1 MLILVGIRQS
11 TDRMPF
17 KFSQLVLVVAENKI
31 VNLVPRI
38 ADPDQTINLIVE
50 AVQPAHDICDEPP
63 QRIKIVLGREP
74 LQVHLIGLRPL
85 QPIEPAI
92 HVTFQL
98 DERHAFSRVAHHSI
112 VWIERRKGLNPTR
125 IRSESVTGDDT
136 RAEIVHNW
144 GRL

>member
-1 MLILVGIRQS
+1 
-11 TDRMPF
+11 MPF
-17 KFSQLVLVVAENKI
+17 KFSQAALVVAENLLLK
-31 VNLVPRI
+31 VVPLVSKSE
-38 ADPDQTINLIVE
+38 QTIDLVVQ
-50 AVQPAHDICDEPP
+50 AVQPAHDIYDEPP

-112 VWIERRKGLNPTR
+112 VWMR
-125 IRSESVTGDDT
+125 
-136 RAEIVHNW
+136 
-144 GRL
+144 